1 MRKQPSTD
9 AELVKLQ
16 HESFNY
22 FLYEVNPA
30 NGLIIDK
37 TAADWPA
44 SIAATGLALAAYPIG
59 VERGRRGFPG
69 QAGRS
74 VGQGA

>member
-1 MRKQPSTD
+1 MSNGKLSTD

-22 FLYEVNPA
+22 FLHEVNPA

-37 TAADWPA
+37 TAVDWPA
-44 SIAATGLALAAYPIG
+44 SIVLTP
-59 VERGRRGFPG
+59 
-69 QAGRS
+69 
-74 VGQGA
+74 